1 MSSLLIFWIS
11 VGIGFL
17 IIEMITVTFY
27 GLAISTA
34 AFITGLYVWYT
45 GIQEVTILQ
54 WVIFAVVSFLS
65 SYFFPKILMPAA
77 VEKAQWLDIYIGQ
90 TRKVKQVWE
99 DFKVN
104 FDGVDYLIDIEGV
117 KSGTKVRLTSRKW
130 SLFYGEIVN

>member
-1 MSSLLIFWIS
+1 MSSLLVFWIS
-11 VGIGFL
+11 IGIGFL

-27 GLAISTA
+27 GLAISSA
-34 AFITGLYVWYT
+34 AFITGLYVWYF
-45 GIQEVTILQ
+45 GLNEVNIIQ
-54 WVIFAVVSFLS
+54 WVIFAVVSFLA
-65 SYFFPKILMPAA
+65 SYFLPKLLMPKIE
-77 VEKAQWLDIYIGQ
+77 EKAQWLDVYIGQ

-104 FDGVDYLIDIEGV
+104 FDGVDYLIDIDGV